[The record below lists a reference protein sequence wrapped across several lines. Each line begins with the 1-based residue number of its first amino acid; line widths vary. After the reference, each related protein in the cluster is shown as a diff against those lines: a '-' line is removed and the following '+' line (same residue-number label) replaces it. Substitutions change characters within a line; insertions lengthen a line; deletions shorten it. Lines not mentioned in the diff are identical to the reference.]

1 MQTQDNTKT
10 CYRRG
15 NRSTRQKTSPLQVE
29 IDPIVNKL
37 EYKNIKKT
45 FQA

>member
-15 NRSTRQKTSPLQVE
+15 NRRIRQKTSPR
-29 IDPIVNKL
+29 PSKSKL
-37 EYKNIKKT
+37 IH
-45 FQA
+45 